1 MFDIILSN
9 RKYCVKHAESFE
21 TGLSDHHHLIYS
33 MLKTVFEKEES
44 NKIIYRD
51 YNVYGNPLKK
61 I

>member
-9 RKYCVKHAESFE
+9 RKYCFKHAESFE
-21 TGLSDHHHLIYS
+21 IGLSDHHHLIYS
-33 MLKTVFEKEES
+33 MLKTAFEKEES

-51 YNVYGNPLKK
+51 YNVNGNPLKK